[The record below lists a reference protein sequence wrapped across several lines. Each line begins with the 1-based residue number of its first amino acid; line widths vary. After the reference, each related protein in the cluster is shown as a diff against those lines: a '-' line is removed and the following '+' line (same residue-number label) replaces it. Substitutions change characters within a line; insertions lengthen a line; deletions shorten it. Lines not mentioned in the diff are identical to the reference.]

1 MPAGVT
7 VVPGSLPPACTP
19 AAGNAS
25 FTCNVAQLAAA
36 NPTALPPVAG
46 GSIAFPFQAVA
57 TAGSPGGNMQAVVT
71 TQPAEINTANNTATL
86 AVAVGAVPAV
96 PAVGTW
102 GLLLLSAML
111 AGVAARRRV
120 G

>member
-1 MPAGVT
+1 
-7 VVPGSLPPACTP
+7 
-19 AAGNAS
+19 
-25 FTCNVAQLAAA
+25 
-36 NPTALPPVAG
+36 
-46 GSIAFPFQAVA
+46 
-57 TAGSPGGNMQAVVT
+57 MQAVVT

-111 AGVAARRRV
+111 AGVAARRRA